1 MKKLVGKLNLVDPYG
16 NKEILKVFTDWEEGT
31 VHYVLTSISGM
42 LCSISNLQCGWR
54 GPLLP
59 DNTYE
64 YEDNRDILNIV
75 KIAVEGGTSKVESMK
90 VFVD

>member
-16 NKEILKVFTDWEEGT
+16 NKEFLKVFANREEGT
-31 VHYVLTSISGM
+31 VNYVLTSSSGM
-42 LCSISNLQCGWR
+42 RCSISNLQCGWR

-64 YEDNRDILNIV
+64 YEDNSDILNIV
-75 KIAVEGGTSKVESMK
+75 KKAVDGGTSKVESMK